1 MLTKFV
7 SIGSYSP
14 EVRSFGTLITST
26 KVFSLIIIKKVFDK
40 TILYLEILDY
50 VPRDLTILYLEIVDS
65 VRGCLQNFVSIG
77 SYSPEVRTFGY
88 SYNVYQS
95 V

>member
-1 MLTKFV
+1 MLTKFA

-14 EVRSFGTLITST
+14 EVRTFGTLTTST
-26 KVFSLIIIKKVFDK
+26 EVFSLIIIFDK

-65 VRGCLQNFVSIG
+65 IHRGCLQNL
-77 SYSPEVRTFGY
+77 
-88 SYNVYQS
+88 YQS
-95 V
+95 VAIHLKYVLLVLL